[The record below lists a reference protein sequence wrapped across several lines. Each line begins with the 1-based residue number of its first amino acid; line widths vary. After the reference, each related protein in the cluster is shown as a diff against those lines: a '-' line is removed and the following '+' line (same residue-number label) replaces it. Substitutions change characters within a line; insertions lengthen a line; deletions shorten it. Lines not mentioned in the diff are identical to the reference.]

1 MTEITPATINFTLGN
16 GLAIYQG
23 ATWNVDVRLF
33 NRDNLEDTP
42 FDLTGFTGK
51 CSIKKCA
58 GDDAAI
64 AMPEVKV
71 INAEDGTFEL
81 SLAADQTA
89 KFICNGC
96 TSRDVATFV
105 YDVYLMKGS
114 ESYRAM
120 MGNVE
125 VSPSVYESDDPE

>member
-42 FDLTGFTGK
+42 LDLTDYIGK

-64 AMPEVKV
+64 AMPEVK
-71 INAEDGTFEL
+71 ILDAENGVFEIAL
-81 SLAADQTA
+81 TSEQTS
-89 KFICNGC
+89 KFICEGC
-96 TSRDVATFV
+96 TSRDVTTFV
-105 YDVYLMKGS
+105 YDVYLMKGG